1 MVVYLWG
8 LSLKM
13 SAAMDVTLDRYFLS
27 DVRRHSPAPT
37 TPLREATPAAPVSVQ
52 SAAAVMA
59 VNQPEKS
66 APAVRDH
73 DREATRARRQ
83 EPVSEAAT
91 SSGRYARKLV
101 YEREL
106 ERTFLDVVDRDDG
119 ERLLMRIPAEKLVRF
134 LASHSQGRTGPETAP
149 PQLDLMA

>member
-1 MVVYLWG
+1 M
-8 LSLKM
+8 
-13 SAAMDVTLDRYFLS
+13 
-27 DVRRHSPAPT
+27 PP
-37 TPLREATPAAPVSVQ
+37 REATPAAPVGVQ
-52 SAAAVMA
+52 SAAAVTA

-66 APAVRDH
+66 APAVKDQ

-83 EPVSEAAT
+83 DTVSETAT
-91 SSGRYARKLV
+91 SGGRYARKLV

-134 LASHSQGRTGPETAP
+134 LASHSQGQTASETVS

>member
-8 LSLKM
+8 LLLKM
-13 SAAMDVTLDRYFLS
+13 SAKMDVTLDRHSHS

-37 TPLREATPAAPVSVQ
+37 MPLREATPAAPVSVQ
-52 SAAAVMA
+52 SATAVMA

-66 APAVRDH
+66 APAVNDQ
-73 DREATRARRQ
+73 DREATRARRP
-83 EPVSEAAT
+83 EAVSEAAT

-106 ERTFLDVVDRDDG
+106 ERTFLDIVDRDDG

-134 LASHSQGRTGPETAP
+134 LASHSQAQTGPETAP